1 MPDVPVPEAD
11 SRTRQIKEIRNRVLE
26 STSLWELGEQ
36 LACGFS
42 LHFIL
47 IKVYFNKMKLEENP
61 GHYPHLP
68 PTPGTPVILS
78 FRTAF
83 ICGVA
88 VRLERMSVGGPR
100 F

>member
-1 MPDVPVPEAD
+1 MWVPAAGWGVRILPP
-11 SRTRQIKEIRNRVLE
+11 
-26 STSLWELGEQ
+26 
-36 LACGFS
+36 F
-42 LHFIL
+42 HFL